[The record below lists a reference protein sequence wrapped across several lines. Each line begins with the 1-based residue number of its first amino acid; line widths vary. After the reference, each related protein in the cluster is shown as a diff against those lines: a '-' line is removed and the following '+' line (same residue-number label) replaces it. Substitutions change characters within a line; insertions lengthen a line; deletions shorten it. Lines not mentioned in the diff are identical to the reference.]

1 MNIGELK
8 HRIRFEKNQKI
19 SDGQGG
25 FDSNWV
31 ELDKLWAKA
40 VEQSP
45 RSAYRGEEQH
55 TQGFIFTIRQNQA
68 ITIPATRDSSNL
80 RIVHRGGYTE
90 TIYLYKTKNTFKGTM
105 DALTGKTDV
114 QLAWLKL
121 TCPSTGQQ
129 YMIPSF
135 PSFKTASEAARH
147 HRPQGIPTDLPY
159 LWQSAS

>member
-8 HRIRFEKNQKI
+8 HRIRFEQNQKI

-25 FDSNWV
+25 FDSNWA

-45 RSAYRGEEQH
+45 RERFYRGEEQH

-80 RIVHRGGYTE
+80 RIVHRGQ
-90 TIYLYKTKNTFKGTM
+90 TFRI
-105 DALTGKTDV
+105 TGISQDKYD
-114 QLAWLKL
+114 LDF
-121 TCPSTGQQ
+121 
-129 YMIPSF
+129 YNI
-135 PSFKTASEAARH
+135 TAE
-147 HRPQGIPTDLPY
+147 
-159 LWQSAS
+159 LWGGVAQ

>member
-8 HRIRFEKNQKI
+8 HRIRFEQNQKI

-45 RSAYRGEEQH
+45 RERFYRGEEQH
-55 TQGFIFTIRQNQA
+55 TQGIIFTIRQNQA

-80 RIVHRGGYTE
+80 RIVHRGQ
-90 TIYLYKTKNTFKGTM
+90 TFRI
-105 DALTGKTDV
+105 TGISQDKYD
-114 QLAWLKL
+114 LDF
-121 TCPSTGQQ
+121 
-129 YMIPSF
+129 YNI
-135 PSFKTASEAARH
+135 TAE
-147 HRPQGIPTDLPY
+147 
-159 LWQSAS
+159 LWGGVAQ